1 MNVLIEFKLQ
11 TQPSDDR
18 VEHPLFALLQ
28 AVNEA
33 GSIRLAAKKLKK
45 SYRNVW
51 GHLKSWEEQ
60 LGASLI
66 VWGVTGKGVT
76 LTPQALRFL
85 NEQEAIHR
93 HYANSISGL
102 KHDLEASVAH
112 LMQN

>member
-11 TQPSDDR
+11 TQPADDR
-18 VEHPLFALLQ
+18 VTHPLFALLQ

-33 GSIRLAAKKLKK
+33 GSIRLAAKNLKK

-66 VWGVTGKGVT
+66 VWGATGKGVT

-85 NEQEAIHR
+85 DEQEKIQRQYAQYIH
-93 HYANSISGL
+93 GL
-102 KHDLEASVAH
+102 KQDLQACVTH